1 MSVVTVHRGSSGLLY
16 VGTQY
21 VGEGKQLT
29 LGDPTYIDLN
39 DAAFS
44 RSGNYALFYVADGA
58 AGIAG
63 GESTVSRIVV
73 VGTYAGRSVVKVGG
87 NDASWDAATRT
98 IQVKLS

>member
-21 VGEGKQLT
+21 VGEGKTLT
-29 LGDPTYIDLN
+29 LGDPTYIDMN
-39 DAAFS
+39 DAAFNKAGS
-44 RSGNYALFYVADGA
+44 YVLFYVADGA
-58 AGIAG
+58 DGINGGAG
-63 GESTVSRIVV
+63 TVSRIVV